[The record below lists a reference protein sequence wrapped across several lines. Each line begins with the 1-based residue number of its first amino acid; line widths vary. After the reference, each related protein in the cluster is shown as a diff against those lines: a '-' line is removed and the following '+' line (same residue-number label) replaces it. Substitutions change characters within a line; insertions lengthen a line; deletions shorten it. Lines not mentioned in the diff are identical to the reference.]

1 MLSRKLISA
10 VVALLTGCFVS
21 PAGAQ
26 NLEAGKTPS
35 QIFSQT
41 CSLCH
46 KSSRGL
52 LKTVPPGSLAGF
64 LRQHYTTSTD
74 MAAMLSAYVLS
85 NGATD
90 ARHGGD
96 NLTKQ
101 GKEAQAGAGP
111 ELVPPENKPSGGFFG
126 RLFDRRTFESRPS
139 EPKPSEPRSSEPKAA
154 EARPAEARPASA
166 EAKPEPKPK
175 FERRSR
181 EASRPD
187 VDNLENVPGAEPPEG
202 AEAAHGEAEPKGKKS
217 KFDKKKPGIATAK
230 QEPKVE
236 PPASPA
242 PPDTAKSEAK
252 VDVKGEPQIRPDPVP
267 AVTPAPA
274 EPDASTKTAEQRPSN
289 LPVFNLEPQP
299 PQAEAA
305 VVPPRPPA
313 GPPVVPISQ

>member
-10 VVALLTGCFVS
+10 AAALLIAFHAKAAWAQV
-21 PAGAQ
+21 Q

-35 QIFSQT
+35 QLFSQT

-74 MAAMLSAYVLS
+74 MAATLSAYLLS

-90 ARHGGD
+90 TRLGGD

-101 GKEAQAGAGP
+101 GKEARAGTGP
-111 ELVPPENKPSGGFFG
+111 EPKPAASKPAEGGLFG
-126 RLFDRRTFESRPS
+126 RLFEG
-139 EPKPSEPRSSEPKAA
+139 KPSDTKPLENKP
-154 EARPAEARPASA
+154 EAA
-166 EAKPEPKPK
+166 EAKP
-175 FERRSR
+175 ERRSR

-187 VDNLENVPGAEPPEG
+187 VDDLENIPPGTKPPEG
-202 AEAAHGEAEPKGKKS
+202 AEAVPGEGEQKS
-217 KFDKKKPGIATAK
+217 KKPKLDKKKPGVASAK

-236 PPASPA
+236 SGA
-242 PPDTAKSEAK
+242 PTETAK
-252 VDVKGEPQIRPDPVP
+252 VDAKGEPQIRLDPVP
-267 AVTPAPA
+267 AVTPATGTPEGSA
-274 EPDASTKTAEQRPSN
+274 KTAEQRPSN
-289 LPVFNLEPQP
+289 LPVFNLEPQS
-299 PQAEAA
+299 PQAEIA
-305 VVPPRPPA
+305 VTPPRPPA